1 MSFFAKRRTIFS
13 ISVAVLVLAAATGA
27 IFWARGFKPDF
38 KKGIER
44 TGLLVIT
51 SVPTGASVF
60 LDGRLSAATDTNIAY
75 LDPKTY
81 KVRIEKE
88 GYSSWEKDVEIVA
101 DLATEIKAL
110 LFPVA
115 PGIKPLTTTGASN
128 PALSADGVKIAYGTS
143 GENGGLFLFPMS
155 DRPFPFRQGP
165 RLLIKNQNNFD
176 FSKAVFIWGPD
187 SKELIAQ
194 FSEEDKTVAN
204 IMLDSDKK
212 DQPLS
217 DITASLNATLAS
229 WQAEIT
235 QRAQTL
241 ALLAPKEVVEATGEA
256 KPVLQNQTK
265 AAFESPVP
273 TIGLPQVQTYL
284 LNYFPTGLVFSPDEE
299 KILYK
304 NRDGRFKIY
313 DIKDKKESTLP
324 EFKELRGISWY
335 PDSAHLVIAEENMIS
350 IIESDGANKMTVYSG
365 NFVNGFVFANPSG
378 SGLVILTTLTQG
390 EGTPA
395 NLYEIDLR

>member
-88 GYSSWEKDVEIVA
+88 GYSSWEKDVAIVA

>member
-88 GYSSWEKDVEIVA
+88 GNSSWEKDVEIVA

-194 FSEEDKTVAN
+194 FSEEGKTVAN
-204 IMLDSDKK
+204 IMIDSDKK

-229 WQAEIT
+229 WQAEIP
-235 QRAQTL
+235 QRA
-241 ALLAPKEVVEATGEA
+241 
-256 KPVLQNQTK
+256 
-265 AAFESPVP
+265 
-273 TIGLPQVQTYL
+273 
-284 LNYFPTGLVFSPDEE
+284 
-299 KILYK
+299 
-304 NRDGRFKIY
+304 
-313 DIKDKKESTLP
+313 
-324 EFKELRGISWY
+324 
-335 PDSAHLVIAEENMIS
+335 
-350 IIESDGANKMTVYSG
+350 
-365 NFVNGFVFANPSG
+365 
-378 SGLVILTTLTQG
+378 
-390 EGTPA
+390 
-395 NLYEIDLR
+395 

>member
-1 MSFFAKRRTIFS
+1 M
-13 ISVAVLVLAAATGA
+13 
-27 IFWARGFKPDF
+27 
-38 KKGIER
+38 
-44 TGLLVIT
+44 
-51 SVPTGASVF
+51 
-60 LDGRLSAATDTNIAY
+60 
-75 LDPKTY
+75 
-81 KVRIEKE
+81 
-88 GYSSWEKDVEIVA
+88 
-101 DLATEIKAL
+101 
-110 LFPVA
+110 
-115 PGIKPLTTTGASN
+115 
-128 PALSADGVKIAYGTS
+128 
-143 GENGGLFLFPMS
+143 
-155 DRPFPFRQGP
+155 
-165 RLLIKNQNNFD
+165 
-176 FSKAVFIWGPD
+176 
-187 SKELIAQ
+187 
-194 FSEEDKTVAN
+194 
-204 IMLDSDKK
+204 
-212 DQPLS
+212 
-217 DITASLNATLAS
+217 
-229 WQAEIT
+229 
-235 QRAQTL
+235 
-241 ALLAPKEVVEATGEA
+241 APKEVVEATGEA